1 MEQSAFC
8 ASPSPLI
15 KHCVEKSRD
24 INDVCMVEGNGRKKM
39 DRVLASREVTERLST
54 FESIHEASM

>member
-1 MEQSAFC
+1 LKAME
-8 ASPSPLI
+8 
-15 KHCVEKSRD
+15 E
-24 INDVCMVEGNGRKKM
+24 KKM